1 MIKWDEKVDYVL
13 AVQNA
18 SVENDLWILD
28 SGSSRHLVND
38 VDLLLYFTSKL
49 YENGEDF
56 VSEYVAAD
64 GGELSITKRGTA
76 MICVTVMGRPV
87 KVRLIGIC

>member
-1 MIKWDEKVDYVL
+1 M
-13 AVQNA
+13 
-18 SVENDLWILD
+18 
-28 SGSSRHLVND
+28 VND
-38 VDLLLYFTSKL
+38 VDLLLYFTSKI

-64 GGELSITKRGTA
+64 GGDLRITKRGTA